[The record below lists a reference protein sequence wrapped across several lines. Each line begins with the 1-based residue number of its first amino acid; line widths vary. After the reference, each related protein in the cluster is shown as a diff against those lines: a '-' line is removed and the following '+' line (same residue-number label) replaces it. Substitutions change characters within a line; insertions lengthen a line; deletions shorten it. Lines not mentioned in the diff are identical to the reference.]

1 MKKNI
6 LLISLIFLIYS
17 PDLFGQISARLLQY
31 PDVSKT
37 KIVFSYGGDIWV
49 APKEG
54 GTAVKLSSPKGRE
67 VFPKFSPDGK
77 TIAFSGD
84 YDGNIDVFTIPVKG
98 GLPTR
103 ITSHPMTDR
112 ILDWTPDGKSLLFV
126 SSSQSG
132 RQRFDQIY
140 EVSDRGGLPHKLP
153 VAYGEFG
160 EISPNGNFLAFTPRT
175 RLFRTWK
182 RYRGGMAT
190 DIWLYNFKD
199 GTAKDITNSVAN
211 DELPMWYGNNTIYF
225 LSDNGR
231 HERFNIWVYS
241 LKTKKKRQVT
251 FFKNFDVHFPSIG
264 PEDIVFENGGNLYL
278 LSLKNEKYHKVN
290 INVVTDEITLM
301 PHTEKVSKYIT
312 GATIS
317 PKGNRV
323 VFDARGDL
331 FSIPAKHGVIV
342 NLTKSPGVYERFPSW
357 SPNGKYIA
365 YWSDRRGEYQLT
377 IKNIQKPNSEK
388 SLTSFKTG
396 FKYNLYWSP
405 DSKKLAFID
414 NTMRIRIYDIDKNK
428 TILVDKGLWMY
439 NGSLENFSVSWS
451 SDSRWI
457 AYSRG
462 LGNRHDAIFLY
473 NLPENKKY
481 QVTSGFYNNDNPV
494 FDPAGK
500 YLYFLT
506 QQTFKPIYS
515 SMQNTF
521 IYTNATKI
529 AAVSLRNNIPSI
541 LAPRND
547 EVKIKKKEKK
557 PEKKK
562 GSKKDEKKKD
572 EKKIENLK
580 IDINNF
586 QVRMVLLPI
595 KAGRY
600 GDLSAVKGKLI
611 FHQYPNS
618 GSGSNEK
625 PVKYYDVKERKV
637 KTIINNAD
645 FYQLTENGKKML
657 VGKSKNFAI
666 INVAPKQKMTKF
678 LQVSQLQMVIHP
690 RAEWKQIFNDV
701 WRFYRDYFYDPN
713 MHGVNWNEMKNR
725 YGKLLNYAITR
736 WDVNYIIGQFIGELS
751 SSHTYRFG
759 GDLQRGKHEN
769 VGLLGVNWELS
780 NGAYRIKKIIHAA
793 NWDDNA
799 RSPLDAPNIKVKAGD
814 YILSVNGIKLDPT
827 KDPYSAFQG
836 LADKTVELT
845 VNNKPNYNGAWKVI
859 VKTLRSETRLR
870 NLSWINQKREMVDK
884 ATDGKIGYIYVPNT
898 GINGQNELVRQF
910 LAQINKKGLIID
922 ERFNSGGQIPDRFIE
937 MLNRKPI
944 AYFAVRDGENWK
956 WPPDANFGPK
966 VMLING
972 WSGSGGDAFPDFF
985 RRLKVGK
992 LIGTRTWGGLIG
1004 YTGTPRLID
1013 GGIVT
1018 IPSFRMYYQNGTW
1031 FKEGHG
1037 VAPNIKVVNNPAE
1050 LAKGIDQQLQSA
1062 IKLVMKELKTT
1073 PAPPKQPPYQK
1084 R

>member
-1 MKKNI
+1 
-6 LLISLIFLIYS
+6 
-17 PDLFGQISARLLQY
+17 
-31 PDVSKT
+31 
-37 KIVFSYGGDIWV
+37 
-49 APKEG
+49 
-54 GTAVKLSSPKGRE
+54 
-67 VFPKFSPDGK
+67 
-77 TIAFSGD
+77 
-84 YDGNIDVFTIPVKG
+84 
-98 GLPTR
+98 
-103 ITSHPMTDR
+103 
-112 ILDWTPDGKSLLFV
+112 
-126 SSSQSG
+126 
-132 RQRFDQIY
+132 
-140 EVSDRGGLPHKLP
+140 
-153 VAYGEFG
+153 GEFG
-160 EISPNGNFLAFTPRT
+160 EISPNGKFLAFTPRT

-190 DIWLYNFKD
+190 DIWLYNFRN
-199 GTAKDITNSVAN
+199 GTAKDITNSIAN
-211 DELPMWYGNNTIYF
+211 DELPMWFGNNIIYF
-225 LSDNGR
+225 LSDNGP
-231 HERFNIWVYS
+231 HERFNIWAYS
-241 LKTKKKRQVT
+241 LKTKKMRQVT

-278 LSLKNEKYHKVN
+278 FSLKNEKYHKVN
-290 INVVTDEITLM
+290 INVVTDEITLI

-317 PKGNRV
+317 PEGNRV
-323 VFDARGDL
+323 IFDARGDL
-331 FSIPAKHGVIV
+331 FSVPAKHGVIV

-357 SPNGKYIA
+357 SPNGKYVA
-365 YWSDRRGEYQLT
+365 YWSDRTGEYQLT
-377 IKNIQKPNSEK
+377 MKNIEKPDSEK

-405 DSKKLAFID
+405 DGKKLAFID
-414 NTMRIRIYDIDKNK
+414 KAMRIRIYDINKNK

-439 NGSLENFSVSWS
+439 NGALENFSVSWS

-462 LGNRHDAIFLY
+462 LDNRHDAIFLY
-473 NLPENKKY
+473 NFPENKRY
-481 QVTSGFYNNDNPV
+481 QVTSGFYNSDDPV
-494 FDPAGK
+494 FGTSGK

-529 AAVSLRNNIPSI
+529 AAVSLRDNVPSI

-547 EVKIKKKEKK
+547 EVKITKKEKK
-557 PEKKK
+557 PEKTK
-562 GSKKDEKKKD
+562 GSKKEKTKKN
-572 EKKIENLK
+572 EKKIEKLK

-586 QVRMVLLPI
+586 QERMVLLPI

-657 VGKSKNFAI
+657 VGKSNNFAI
-666 INVAPKQKMTKF
+666 INVEPKQKMSKLLPTN
-678 LQVSQLQMVIHP
+678 QLQMVIHP

-701 WRFYRDYFYDPN
+701 WRFYRDYFYDPH

-780 NGAYRIKKIIHAA
+780 NDTYRIKKIIRAA
-793 NWDDNA
+793 KWDDNV
-799 RSPLDAPNIKVKAGD
+799 RSPFDVPNIKVKAGD
-814 YILSVNGIKLDPT
+814 YILSVNGIKLDPA
-827 KDPYSAFQG
+827 KDPYFAFQG
-836 LADKTVELT
+836 LANKTVELT
-845 VNNKPNYNGAWKVI
+845 VNNKPSYKGAWKVI
-859 VKTLRSETRLR
+859 VKTLKSETRLR
-870 NLSWINQKREMVDK
+870 NLSWINKKREMVDK

-898 GINGQNELVRQF
+898 GISGQDELVEQF
-910 LAQINKKGLIID
+910 LAQ
-922 ERFNSGGQIPDRFIE
+922 
-937 MLNRKPI
+937 
-944 AYFAVRDGENWK
+944 
-956 WPPDANFGPK
+956 
-966 VMLING
+966 
-972 WSGSGGDAFPDFF
+972 
-985 RRLKVGK
+985 
-992 LIGTRTWGGLIG
+992 
-1004 YTGTPRLID
+1004 
-1013 GGIVT
+1013 
-1018 IPSFRMYYQNGTW
+1018 
-1031 FKEGHG
+1031 
-1037 VAPNIKVVNNPAE
+1037 
-1050 LAKGIDQQLQSA
+1050 
-1062 IKLVMKELKTT
+1062 
-1073 PAPPKQPPYQK
+1073 
-1084 R
+1084 